1 MQEQAGPVAEAVRR
15 KRMPWF
21 RASSVVLAE
30 LIRSYFE
37 TIGVER
43 DRIPDPFGLKGQREA
58 AEFLYDP

>member
-1 MQEQAGPVAEAVRR
+1 
-15 KRMPWF
+15 MPWF